1 MTSLAVRR
9 FMNTGAAA
17 PCAVLLVM
25 AVVFYS
31 MRPSQLSSDG
41 LSTMFNSVAA
51 LALAACGAALVTIV
65 GGFDFSVGAALSLIN
80 VVVATQVT
88 DSSGNQLIM
97 IALAIGIGLAIGLVN
112 GLIVT
117 RLRVA
122 PIVATLA
129 TSFLWGGLALL
140 VLDRPGG
147 AVPYEFTTWFTEI
160 VVGIPIPMIAIAV
173 LLAAWTFF
181 KRSRLGRSI
190 YAVGGD
196 RESAHLHGIRAD
208 RVVLAAYLIA
218 GALYGMSALFLTA
231 LTSSGDPNVGG
242 PLLLPVFAALAIGG
256 VRFGG
261 GRGDIA
267 GAVIGALILYMISD
281 LLYAFG
287 ISSFYTQVFNGVLLL
302 VAVISPKIVSTIRS
316 RLWARA
322 VTPIALDESNLEG
335 EAQNV

>member
-1 MTSLAVRR
+1 MNSLMFRR
-9 FMNTGAAA
+9 LMNTGAAA
-17 PCAVLLVM
+17 PLAVLVVM

-41 LSTMFNSVAA
+41 LSTMFNSLAA
-51 LALAACGAALVTIV
+51 LALAACGAALITIV

-80 VVVATQVT
+80 VVVATRVSEST
-88 DSSGNQLIM
+88 GSQLLM
-97 IALAIGIGLAIGLVN
+97 IAVAIGIGLGIGLVN

-147 AVPYEFTTWFTEI
+147 AVPYEFTTWFTGI
-160 VVGIPIPMIAIAV
+160 VIGVPIP
-173 LLAAWTFF
+173 LLAIGLLLVWWTFF

-196 RESAHLHGIRAD
+196 RASAHLHGIRTE
-208 RVVLAAYLIA
+208 RVVLAAYLMA
-218 GALYGMSALFLTA
+218 GAMYGMSALFLTA

-242 PLLLPVFAALAIGG
+242 ALLLPVFAALAIGG

-302 VAVISPKIVSTIRS
+302 VAVISPKVVSSIRTA
-316 RLWARA
+316 LWTRRIARSTSDNSPA
-322 VTPIALDESNLEG
+322 DPEVHR
-335 EAQNV
+335 V

>member
-1 MTSLAVRR
+1 MNSLALRR

-17 PCAVLLVM
+17 PFAVLIVM
-25 AVVFYS
+25 AIVFYS

-51 LALAACGAALVTIV
+51 LSLAACGAALITIA

-80 VVVATQVT
+80 VVVATKVT
-88 DSSGNQLIM
+88 ESTGNQLLM
-97 IALAIGIGLAIGLVN
+97 IVVAIGVGVAIGLVN

-117 RLRVA
+117 RLRVV

-129 TSFLWGGLALL
+129 TSFLWGGMALL

-147 AVPYEFTTWFTEI
+147 AVPYEFTMWFTGV
-160 VVGIPIPMIAIAV
+160 VVGIPIPALVIV
-173 LLAAWTFF
+173 LVLVGWTFF

-196 RESAHLHGIRAD
+196 RDSAHLHGIRAD
-208 RVVLAAYLIA
+208 RVVLASYVMA
-218 GALYGMSALFLTA
+218 GVLYGMSALFLTA

-302 VAVISPKIVSTIRS
+302 VAVISPKIVNTIRTS
-316 RLWARA
+316 IWARRMA
-322 VTPIALDESNLEG
+322 RRSHDNLPAEP
-335 EAQNV
+335 ELHHV

>member
-1 MTSLAVRR
+1 MSPVVVRR
-9 FMNTGAAA
+9 FLNTGAAA
-17 PCAVLLVM
+17 PFAVLVVM

-41 LSTMFNSVAA
+41 MSTMFNSVAA
-51 LALAACGAALVTIV
+51 LALAACGAALITIV

-80 VVVATQVT
+80 VIVATKVSESVGGQLLMIVVA
-88 DSSGNQLIM
+88 L
-97 IALAIGIGLAIGLVN
+97 GIGLLIGLVN

-117 RLRVA
+117 KLRVA

-140 VLDRPGG
+140 VLERPGG
-147 AVPYEFTTWFTEI
+147 AVPYEFTVWFTDTVAGVPVPVI
-160 VVGIPIPMIAIAV
+160 VILALLVGWT
-173 LLAAWTFF
+173 LL
-181 KRSRLGRSI
+181 KRSGLGRSI

-196 RESAHLHGIRAD
+196 RDSAYLHGIGTD
-208 RVVLAAYLIA
+208 NVVLAAYLLA
-218 GALYGMSALFLTA
+218 GLLYGLSGLFLTA

-261 GRGDIA
+261 GRGDMA

-302 VAVISPKIVSTIRS
+302 IAVTAPRVVSAVRA
-316 RLWARA
+316 RLWARRVA
-322 VTPIALDESNLEG
+322 RKVAQDPESE
-335 EAQNV
+335 VHHV